1 MHDINLITT
10 IAFGLLA
17 ALVCGLLAKRVGLS
31 PIIGY
36 LVAGIIVGPFTPGF
50 VGDAGL
56 AKQLAEIGV
65 ILLMFGVGLHFHL
78 DDLLA
83 VRSIAVPGALG
94 QSIAATLVA
103 MVVAI
108 AVGWSWQ
115 SGIVLGIAV
124 SVASTVVLL
133 RVLMDHNMVETTEGR
148 VAVGW
153 LVVEDII
160 TVVVLVML
168 PALAVKEGID
178 TAEVGGGLLALA
190 KSVGLA
196 VGKMAILGVI
206 VVVAGAKFV
215 PWLLLRVAR
224 LRSRELFT
232 LTVLVMAMAI
242 ATLGYT
248 VFGASMALGAFLA
261 GMVVGQSKVSH
272 QAAAD
277 ALPMRDAFAVL
288 FFVSVGMLFDWR
300 TVLHEPG
307 LVLGLI
313 FVILVVKPV
322 VALVIVL
329 VGGHSLRTG
338 LTVAGGLAQVGEFS
352 FIVADVAKVF
362 KIMPDAGQ
370 HALVAGAIISISLNP
385 WMFRSLLALEPWVQK
400 HPRLSQWLNR
410 SVAARGQKANHAEVS
425 HPPFSA
431 APRVIIIGFG
441 PVGRTVMRRVEELK
455 LEPFVIDMNVDTV
468 LALQTEK
475 KHALYGDAT
484 HADILDQAGVKKA
497 AYLVVSMPDSNL
509 GLAVLTKAR
518 ELNPRIK
525 VLLRSRYV
533 GEGNML
539 QEAGA
544 DAVCYDEAESA
555 TALAVVLGAHIKA
568 GTHRE
573 DPATAG

>member
-17 ALVCGLLAKRVGLS
+17 ALVCGLLAKRAGLA

-83 VRSIAVPGALG
+83 VRSIAVPGAIG
-94 QSIAATLVA
+94 QSVAATLVA
-103 MVVAI
+103 MLVTI
-108 AVGWSWQ
+108 AVGWDWQ

-133 RVLMDHNMVETTEGR
+133 RVLMDHNMIETTEGR

-160 TVVVLVML
+160 TVIVLVML
-168 PALAVKEGID
+168 PALAVKEGIEA
-178 TAEVGGGLLALA
+178 AEVGGGLLALA
-190 KSVGLA
+190 KSVGIA

-261 GMVVGQSKVSH
+261 GMVVGQTKVSH

-300 TVLHEPG
+300 AVLHEPG
-307 LVLGLI
+307 LVIGLT
-313 FVILVVKPV
+313 FVILIVKPI

-329 VGGHSLRTG
+329 VSGHSLRTG
-338 LTVAGGLAQVGEFS
+338 LTVAAGLAQIGEFS
-352 FIVADVAKVF
+352 FIVADVAKVL

-370 HALVAGAIISISLNP
+370 HALVASAIISISLNP
-385 WMFRSLLALEPWVQK
+385 WMFRALLAVEPWVQK

-410 SVAARGQKANHAEVS
+410 PVAARGLKANEAEVS
-425 HPPFSA
+425 QPPFAA
-431 APRVIIIGFG
+431 APRVIIVGFG
-441 PVGRTVMRRVEELK
+441 PVGRTVIRRVEELK

-468 LALQTEK
+468 LALQAEK

-484 HADILDQAGVKKA
+484 HSDILRQVGVEKA
-497 AYLVVSMPDSNL
+497 AYLVVSLPDPKI
-509 GLAVLTKAR
+509 GLMVLTKAR
-518 ELNPRIK
+518 ELNPKIK
-525 VLLRSRYV
+525 VLLRARYV

-555 TALAVVLGAHIKA
+555 TALALVLGAHIKA

-573 DPATAG
+573 NAAAS